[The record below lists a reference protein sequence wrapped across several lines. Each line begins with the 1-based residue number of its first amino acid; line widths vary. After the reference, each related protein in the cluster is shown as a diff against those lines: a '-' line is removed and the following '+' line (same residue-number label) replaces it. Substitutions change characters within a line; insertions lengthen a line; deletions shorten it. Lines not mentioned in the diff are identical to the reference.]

1 MRREQI
7 VQARRRAQPREPL
20 TGRTRSPFRPR
31 RPRRNV
37 DLIEEAT
44 GVDLMSLPTGAEVEA
59 AIVFLDVLRDDA
71 EHAAAQGEE
80 LEMKKA

>member
-1 MRREQI
+1 
-7 VQARRRAQPREPL
+7 
-20 TGRTRSPFRPR
+20 
-31 RPRRNV
+31 
-37 DLIEEAT
+37 
-44 GVDLMSLPTGAEVEA
+44 MSLPTGAEVEA